1 MRSFFESCIVEA
13 MAKYKIK
20 ILKDKCIGAASCVG
34 IAPEVYQLDDKN
46 IAYVVKEDGDTPEN
60 ILLGAQ
66 SCPTNAIE
74 IYDAE
79 TNEKIWPVSS

>member
-1 MRSFFESCIVEA
+1 

-20 ILKDKCIGAASCVG
+20 IIRDKCIGAASCVG
-34 IAPEVYQLDDKN
+34 IAPKTFKLDEEN
-46 IAYVVKEDGDTPEN
+46 IAVLINENGDTPEN
-60 ILLGAQ
+60 VLLGAQ

-79 TNEKIWPVSS
+79 TEEKVWPVSS

>member
-1 MRSFFESCIVEA
+1 MP
-13 MAKYKIK
+13 KYKIK
-20 ILKDKCIGAASCVG
+20 VIKDKCIGAASCVG
-34 IAPEVYQLDDKN
+34 IAPNTYKLDENN
-46 IAYVVKEDGDTPEN
+46 IAIVLSEDGDTAEN

-79 TNEKIWPVSS
+79 TNEKVWPKE

>member
-1 MRSFFESCIVEA
+1 MP
-13 MAKYKIK
+13 KYKVK

-34 IAPEVYQLDDKN
+34 IAPGVYQLDDKN

-79 TNEKIWPVSS
+79 TNEKIWPKD